1 MDSIVVAIWICLA
14 LVTMA
19 VVLQHFT
26 IRNFN
31 SRLSGVFRRLN
42 ALENHVQ
49 VNCLN
54 CHLFE
59 QILDYLE
66 DLENDD
72 QNELPFNDG
81 DQEP

>member
-31 SRLSGVFRRLN
+31 SRLSGVFRSLN
-42 ALENHVQ
+42 ALENHVHEH
-49 VNCLN
+49 CEMLD
-54 CHLFE
+54 
-59 QILDYLE
+59 QIWDHFE
-66 DLENDD
+66 DLENDG